1 MRTLFIISFI
11 ILIGPNTFSQRTP
24 EMFLTALPDP
34 PSSACELSK
43 DGMVKFSNKIWEV
56 QEQLREEIEK
66 RKEEIGRHLEV
77 DKTKMLQNL
86 AGQTGLSAADMAK
99 LQGGGQLSEAEGMA
113 LANRMMGQQYNMS
126 VEEAKKVGKMGK
138 EGQKAWA
145 EGYSAEMMAE
155 AQADPGKF
163 KDGQTKNKKI
173 FDLAAEQSQLA
184 TQLQAEESIIQ
195 NRLDEIN
202 KKDSVEK
209 KMLNELLA
217 PLQIEAEKYLG
228 VLGVTGAEA
237 AKAHANAMKMYN
249 LRLRYCQT
257 MTPLYTD
264 LVNRR
269 LVAVKAN
276 LPLRYRLQEVTDEL
290 TAIQTGTKNEKVAPD
305 MMALDSVYRYITFLG
320 SVFKYHP
327 GEKPVNE

>member
-1 MRTLFIISFI
+1 MKLMFTLSLLLLF
-11 ILIGPNTFSQRTP
+11 NWCAFSQKSP
-24 EMFLTALPDP
+24 EFFLGNMPSAPSGTCGM
-34 PSSACELSK
+34 SSANISPFAEKVNELS
-43 DGMVKFSNKIWEV
+43 SQIE
-56 QEQLREEIEK
+56 EEIEK
-66 RKEEIGRHLEV
+66 RKEEIRSHLEV

-99 LQGGGQLSEAEGMA
+99 LQGGGQLSQAEGMA
-113 LANRMMGQQYNMS
+113 LANRVMGQKYNMS
-126 VEEAKKVGKMGK
+126 VDEAKKVGKMGK

-155 AQADPGKF
+155 AQADPDKF
-163 KDGQTKNKKI
+163 KNGQTKNKKI
-173 FDLAAEQSQLA
+173 FDLVAEQSQLA
-184 TQLQAEESIIQ
+184 SQLQAEESIIQ

-202 KKDSVEK
+202 QKDSVEK

-257 MTPLYTD
+257 MTPLYID

-290 TAIQTGTKNEKVAPD
+290 TAIQTGAKNEKVAPD

-320 SVFKYHP
+320 NIFKYHP